1 MSWRNRPWQWRARKR
16 SHLSFPKIPSGLAG
30 LHHQYVRI
38 RFSERTGGD
47 RHRLPRVARVLR
59 NDYHKQ
65 RVIRAQPQDTMLT
78 DIFHINWPI
87 GARVRVLQ
95 NSVTRGERGEPFGP
109 SRIIGEEEGRPIYL
123 FSTDSPLRSMSGDF
137 EGMALYAGQ
146 GVGRI
151 NAIVPAGE
159 RFAAI
164 VGEAAQLLRKPASAL
179 GDSARRTSSAGRP
192 PHGRGQ
198 G

>member
-1 MSWRNRPWQWRARKR
+1 MIGTAFLASPE
-16 SHLSFPKIPSGLAG
+16 SFA
-30 LHHQYVRI
+30 H
-38 RFSERTGGD
+38 
-47 RHRLPRVARVLR
+47 
-59 NDYHKQ
+59 DYHKQ

-164 VGEAAQLLRKPASAL
+164 VGEAARLLRKPTSAL

-192 PHGRGQ
+192 PHGTGQ